1 MSQWFRETRRQARL
15 RLEAK
20 DMARAIWS
28 GVISFGMVSIPVKLY
43 PATESKDISFNL
55 LHRKCHTRVKQQRW
69 CPVDDEVVEWNDVER
84 GYEYAKGQYVVLTD
98 EDFEKLPL
106 PSKHTID
113 LSAFVRAEEIDPM
126 YYEKAYFLEAE
137 ETGTK
142 PYSLLVRALT
152 DKELTA
158 IAKIA
163 IRQKEHLCALRA
175 QDGVLVLETLLY
187 SDEIR
192 EESRPAAT
200 DVKIA
205 DRELDL
211 AYALVDAMEEPFEP
225 EKYRDEY
232 RDALMEVIQAKLQG
246 VEIEEAPVAAPAKVG
261 DLMAALRASVEAVK
275 KRRDEPEAA
284 AAPAAETRA
293 PRKKSDKSDVP
304 TVFKEAFDGD
314 GRGSGEKKAS
324 SDSAAPKKRQKAR

>member
-1 MSQWFRETRRQARL
+1 
-15 RLEAK
+15 
-20 DMARAIWS
+20 MARAIWS

-43 PATESKDISFNL
+43 PATESKDIAFHL
-55 LHRKCHTRVKQQRW
+55 LHKKCHNRVKQQRW
-69 CPVDDEVVEWNDVER
+69 CPVDEEVIEWNDTER
-84 GYEYAKGQYVVLTD
+84 GYEYAKGQYVVLTE

-113 LSAFVRAEEIDPM
+113 LSAFVRAEEIDPV
-126 YYEKAYFLEAE
+126 YYEKAYYLEAE

-152 DKELTA
+152 DKELAA

-175 QDGVLVLETLLY
+175 QDGVLILETLLY
-187 SDEIR
+187 ADEIR
-192 EESRPAAT
+192 QDSRPSSSE
-200 DVKIA
+200 VSIA

-225 EKYRDEY
+225 DKYKDDY
-232 RDALMEVIQAKLQG
+232 REALMEVIEAKLQG
-246 VEIEEAPVAAPAKVG
+246 VEIEEAPVAAPTKVG

-275 KRRDEPEAA
+275 KGKEPAA
-284 AAPAAETRA
+284 AAPAREEGRSTK
-293 PRKKSDKSDVP
+293 RKSEKSEVP

-314 GRGSGEKKAS
+314 GKGRGNGKAKEKPDKAP
-324 SDSAAPKKRQKAR
+324 AKKRQKAS

>member
-1 MSQWFRETRRQARL
+1 
-15 RLEAK
+15 
-20 DMARAIWS
+20 MARAIWS

-43 PATESKDISFNL
+43 PATESKDIAFHL
-55 LHRKCHTRVKQQRW
+55 LHNKCHNRVKQQRW
-69 CPVDDEVVEWNDVER
+69 CPVDEEVIEWNDTER
-84 GYEYAKGQYVVLTD
+84 GYEYAKGQYVVLTED
-98 EDFEKLPL
+98 DFEKLPL

-113 LSAFVRAEEIDPM
+113 LSGFVRAEEIDPV
-126 YYEKAYFLEAE
+126 YYEKAYYLEAE

-187 SDEIR
+187 ADEIR
-192 EESRPAAT
+192 QDSRPASS
-200 DVKIA
+200 DVTIS

-225 EKYRDEY
+225 DKYKDEY
-232 RDALMEVIQAKLQG
+232 REALMEVIQAKLQG
-246 VEIEEAPVAAPAKVG
+246 VEIEEAPVG

-275 KRRDEPEAA
+275 KSKEPAA
-284 AAPAAETRA
+284 ATAA
-293 PRKKSDKSDVP
+293 PREEARSSKRKSEKNEVP
-304 TVFKEAFDGD
+304 TVFKDAFDGD
-314 GRGSGEKKAS
+314 GKDRGDGKAKEKAEKAP
-324 SDSAAPKKRQKAR
+324 PKKRQKAS

>member
-1 MSQWFRETRRQARL
+1 
-15 RLEAK
+15 
-20 DMARAIWS
+20 MARAIWS

-43 PATESKDISFNL
+43 PATESKDISFHL
-55 LHRKCHTRVKQQRW
+55 LHKKCHNRVKQMRW
-69 CPVDDEVVEWNDVER
+69 CPTDDEQVEWNDTER
-84 GYEYAKGQYVVLTD
+84 GYEYAKGQYVVLTE

-113 LSAFVRAEEIDPM
+113 LSAFVKAEEIDPI
-126 YYEKAYFLEAE
+126 YYEKAYYLEPE

-158 IAKIA
+158 VAKIA

-192 EESRPAAT
+192 QDSRPASADT
-200 DVKIA
+200 AIS

-225 EKYRDEY
+225 DKYKDDY
-232 RDALMEVIQAKLQG
+232 REALMDVIQAKLQG
-246 VEIEEAPVAAPAKVG
+246 VEIEEAPVAAPTKVG

-275 KRRDEPEAA
+275 KQKGEPAA
-284 AAPAAETRA
+284 AAPAPKSEPATTR
-293 PRKKSDKSDVP
+293 RKREKSEVP
-304 TVFKEAFDGD
+304 TVFKEAFDGED
-314 GRGSGEKKAS
+314 RGQAKDKTKP
-324 SDSAAPKKRQKAR
+324 AAKKRQKDS